1 MTSVWAKLL
10 IYFQILIM
18 WFMLFTYPRY
28 FGMID
33 NLDEMLANLAALY
46 ILTEVDNIMG
56 NLLEIEILSFNSKV
70 IQS

>member
-1 MTSVWAKLL
+1 ME
-10 IYFQILIM
+10 
-18 WFMLFTYPRY
+18 FMLFTYPRY
-28 FGMID
+28 FGTID

-56 NLLEIEILSFNSKV
+56 NLLEIEILSFKSKV